1 MVLFYLWL
9 LIGKEI
15 NMRKLT
21 QRQLDI
27 LQSIADKIDSETY
40 YEYSVRQFK
49 GGKQIMP
56 EAGNY
61 GDIDGED
68 GIYLVPDEAR
78 WIGDIGEYMGN
89 TFEHAKYN
97 IGIFVGSLMN

>member
-1 MVLFYLWL
+1 M
-9 LIGKEI
+9 I
-15 NMRKLT
+15 KLT
-21 QRQLDI
+21 QRKLDI
-27 LQSIADKIDSETY
+27 LQSIADKIDSEMY
-40 YEYSVRQFK
+40 YKFSVRQFK

-56 EAGNY
+56 EDENY
-61 GDIDGED
+61 IDGED
-68 GIYLVPDEAR
+68 GIYLVPDEYR

>member
-1 MVLFYLWL
+1 
-9 LIGKEI
+9 
-15 NMRKLT
+15 MRKLT

-27 LQSIADKIDSETY
+27 LQSIADKIDSEIY
-40 YEYSVRQFK
+40 YKYSVMQFK
-49 GGKQIMP
+49 DGKQIMP
-56 EAGNY
+56 EDENY
-61 GDIDGED
+61 IDGED
-68 GIYLVPDEAR
+68 GIYLVPDEDR